1 MIPTI
6 RTVSTRMFRTCWATA
21 PRTIASSS
29 ALCSSSLHTSA
40 VLHAQVS
47 RQNVA
52 RGVKK
57 LNNVRKEERWKKAQ
71 ASRPSVVLGIRPG
84 EEAKWE
90 NCRLKQVLVDMEE
103 LVSSTELVPSKHGV
117 GTVYLPKQVSFG
129 VGEEEKKLL
138 FEDLPLLSATRGK
151 PDFEKPKP
159 LPEIEFVNVFDANA
173 PRPTVKDAERDA
185 QTLVDNLSSERQKA
199 NAFAKLIDL
208 RNANA
213 AGIAYENRRRIIEAF
228 SLPTNPF
235 DPGRSEVQAA
245 LLTYKIRNLWTHLTT
260 YKRDLGN
267 RRGLRKLVHQRAK
280 VLKYLKGVD
289 QNRYEAILQQL
300 ALEPESV
307 EGELVV

>member
-1 MIPTI
+1 MFRACWAQSP
-6 RTVSTRMFRTCWATA
+6 RTV
-21 PRTIASSS
+21 ASSS
-29 ALCSSSLHTSA
+29 SQCASSLHTSA

-71 ASRPSVVLGIRPG
+71 ANRPSVVLGTRPG

-90 NCRLKQVLVDMEE
+90 NCRLAKVLVDMEE
-103 LVSSTELVPSKHGV
+103 LVSSTELVPSKQGV

-129 VGEEEKKLL
+129 IGPAEKKLL
-138 FEDLPLLSATRGK
+138 FGDLPLVSASRGQ
-151 PDFEKPKP
+151 PDFVRSTPTSETQSMDGVAD
-159 LPEIEFVNVFDANA
+159 IFSS
-173 PRPTVKDAERDA
+173 RPTLKDSEVKA
-185 QTLVDNLSSERQKA
+185 QALVDNLTSERQKA

-213 AGIAYENRRRIIEAF
+213 AGIAYENRKRIIEAF
-228 SLPTNPF
+228 STPENSF

-245 LLTYKIRNLWTHLTT
+245 LLTYKIRNLWNHLTT
-260 YKRDLGN
+260 FKRDLGN

-289 QNRYEAILQQL
+289 QNRYEAILEQL